1 MKPATA
7 GGPYKV
13 PRHNEG
19 WRSVAL
25 AVAMHAVLL
34 LFLWVG
40 VSWQNTEPTEVQAEI
55 WDMKVQDA
63 APAEPTP
70 PPKPEPEPEPEP
82 EPVRAPVVK
91 APPPPP
97 PVAEKTPA
105 PKEPDIALERLKA
118 KKKLEEKKLAEAKE
132 AKLKQEAEDKLA
144 KQEAKKLADKKLAE
158 QKTKEE
164 KLEKLKEE
172 KLEKLKEEKLQ
183 AEKEQAEK
191 EKKELAENKKK
202 AAAEKLAKEKAE
214 KAEKAAKDKAFAAE
228 MSRITGSA
236 AKGSTGTAAQST
248 GGKVD
253 GGYKAAVIAKIRSNL
268 VYGAIDDSLKA
279 TYQITQLPSG
289 EIIGVRKVKGSG
301 SAAYDSAIENAI
313 AKSSPLPKKKDGTV
327 EREITADFNMK
338 DMH

>member
-19 WRSVAL
+19 WRSVVL

-40 VSWQNTEPTEVQAEI
+40 VSWQNNEPTEVQAEI

-63 APAEPTP
+63 APPAPTP
-70 PPKPEPEPEPEP
+70 EPAPEPEPEPEP
-82 EPVRAPVVK
+82 TPVIK
-91 APPPPP
+91 TPPPP
-97 PVAEKTPA
+97 PVEAPPA

-132 AKLKQEAEDKLA
+132 AKLKQEAEEKQAKL
-144 KQEAKKLADKKLAE
+144 EAKKLAEKKLAE
-158 QKTKEE
+158 QK
-164 KLEKLKEE
+164 LKE
-172 KLEKLKEEKLQ
+172 
-183 AEKEQAEK
+183 EKEQAEK
-191 EKKELAENKKK
+191 DKKELAEKEKDKKK
-202 AAAEKLAKEKAE
+202 AAAEKLAKEKAD
-214 KAEKAAKDKAFAAE
+214 KAAKDKAFAAE

-236 AKGSTGTAAQST
+236 AKGSTGTAEQST

-253 GGYKAAVIAKIRSNL
+253 GGYQAAVRAKIKSNL
-268 VYGAIDDSLKA
+268 AYGGADDSLTA
-279 TYQITQLPSG
+279 TYLITQLPSG
-289 EIIGVRKVKGSG
+289 EVINKRKIKGSG
-301 SAAYDSAIENAI
+301 SPAYDQAIENAI
-313 AKSSPLPKKKDGTV
+313 DKSSPLPKKKDGTV
-327 EREITADFNMK
+327 EREFTAVFNLK

>member
-19 WRSVAL
+19 WRSVVL

-40 VSWQNTEPTEVQAEI
+40 VSWQNNEPTEVQAEI

-63 APAEPTP
+63 APPAPTP
-70 PPKPEPEPEPEP
+70 E
-82 EPVRAPVVK
+82 
-91 APPPPP
+91 
-97 PVAEKTPA
+97 PA

-132 AKLKQEAEDKLA
+132 AKLKQEAEEKQAKL
-144 KQEAKKLADKKLAE
+144 EAKKLAEKKLAE
-158 QKTKEE
+158 QK
-164 KLEKLKEE
+164 LKE
-172 KLEKLKEEKLQ
+172 
-183 AEKEQAEK
+183 EKEQAEK
-191 EKKELAENKKK
+191 DKKELAEKEKDKKK
-202 AAAEKLAKEKAE
+202 AAAEKLAKE

-236 AKGSTGTAAQST
+236 AKGSTGTAEQST

-253 GGYKAAVIAKIRSNL
+253 GGYQAAVRAKIKSNL
-268 VYGAIDDSLKA
+268 AYGGADDSLTA
-279 TYQITQLPSG
+279 TYLITQLPSG
-289 EIIGVRKVKGSG
+289 EVINKRKIKGSG
-301 SAAYDSAIENAI
+301 SPAYDQAIENAI
-313 AKSSPLPKKKDGTV
+313 DKSSPLPKKKDGTV
-327 EREITADFNMK
+327 EREFTAVFNLK

>member
-13 PRHNEG
+13 PRQHRG

-40 VSWQNTEPTEVQAEI
+40 VSWQNNEPTEVQAEI

-63 APAEPTP
+63 APVAPA
-70 PPKPEPEPEPEP
+70 PEPEPEPEP
-82 EPVRAPVVK
+82 EPQPIVK

-97 PVAEKTPA
+97 VEAPPT
-105 PKEPDIALERLKA
+105 PKEPEIALERLKL
-118 KKKLEEKKLAEAKE
+118 KKKLEEEKKLEEIKQARLKKE
-132 AKLKQEAEDKLA
+132 ADEKLA
-144 KQEAKKLADKKLAE
+144 KLEAKKLADKKEAE
-158 QKTKEE
+158 D
-164 KLEKLKEE
+164 KLKEE
-172 KLEKLKEEKLQ
+172 KLA
-183 AEKEQAEK
+183 AEKE
-191 EKKELAENKKK
+191 KKK
-202 AAAEKLAKEKAE
+202 AAAEKLAKEKAD
-214 KAEKAAKDKAFAAE
+214 KAAKDKAFAAE
-228 MSRITGSA
+228 MSRITGAA
-236 AKGSTGTAAQST
+236 AKGSTGSAAQST

-253 GGYKAAVIAKIRSNL
+253 GGYQAAIRAKIKSNL
-268 VYGAIDDSLKA
+268 VYGTVDDTLKA
-279 TYQITQLPSG
+279 TYEITQLPSG

-301 SAAYDSAIENAI
+301 SSAYDSAIENAI

-327 EREITADFNMK
+327 EREFTADFNMK

>member
-19 WRSVAL
+19 WRSVVL

-40 VSWQNTEPTEVQAEI
+40 VSWQNNEPTEVQAEI
-55 WDMKVQDA
+55 WDMTVQDA
-63 APAEPTP
+63 APPAPTP
-70 PPKPEPEPEPEP
+70 EPAPEPEPEPEP
-82 EPVRAPVVK
+82 TPVVK
-91 APPPPP
+91 TPPPP
-97 PVAEKTPA
+97 PVEAPPA

-118 KKKLEEKKLAEAKE
+118 KKKLEEKKLAEARE
-132 AKLKQEAEDKLA
+132 AKLKQEAEEKQAKL
-144 KQEAKKLADKKLAE
+144 EAKKLADKKLAE
-158 QKTKEE
+158 QK
-164 KLEKLKEE
+164 LKE
-172 KLEKLKEEKLQ
+172 
-183 AEKEQAEK
+183 EKEQAEK
-191 EKKELAENKKK
+191 EKKELAEKEKDKKK
-202 AAAEKLAKEKAE
+202 AAAEKLAKE

-248 GGKVD
+248 GGRAD
-253 GGYKAAVIAKIRSNL
+253 GGYKAAIVAKIRSNL
-268 VYGAIDDSLKA
+268 VYGTIDDSLSA

-289 EIIGVRKVKGSG
+289 EIIGVRKVKSSG
-301 SAAYDSAIENAI
+301 SAAYDNAIENAI

-327 EREITADFNMK
+327 ERDITADFNMK

>member
-7 GGPYKV
+7 SGPYKV

-19 WRSVAL
+19 WRSVVL

-40 VSWQNTEPTEVQAEI
+40 VSWQNNEPTEVQAEI

-63 APAEPTP
+63 APAAPTP
-70 PPKPEPEPEPEP
+70 EPAPEPEPEPEP
-82 EPVRAPVVK
+82 EPAPVIK

-97 PVAEKTPA
+97 VEAPPA

-132 AKLKQEAEDKLA
+132 AKEAKLKQEAEEKQAKL
-144 KQEAKKLADKKLAE
+144 EAKKLADKKLAE
-158 QKTKEE
+158 QK
-164 KLEKLKEE
+164 LKE
-172 KLEKLKEEKLQ
+172 
-183 AEKEQAEK
+183 EKEQAEK
-191 EKKELAENKKK
+191 EKKELAEKEKDKKK
-202 AAAEKLAKEKAE
+202 AAAEKLAKEKAD
-214 KAEKAAKDKAFAAE
+214 KAAKDKAFAAE

-236 AKGSTGTAAQST
+236 AKGSTGTAEQST

-253 GGYKAAVIAKIRSNL
+253 GGYQAAIRAKIKSNL
-268 VYGAIDDSLKA
+268 VYGGVDDTLTA
-279 TYQITQLPSG
+279 TYLITQLPSG
-289 EIIGVRKVKGSG
+289 EVISKRKIKGSG
-301 SAAYDSAIENAI
+301 SPAYDSAIENAI
-313 AKSSPLPKKKDGTV
+313 EKSSPLPKKKDGTV
-327 EREITADFNMK
+327 EREFTAVFNMK

>member
-19 WRSVAL
+19 WRSVVL

-40 VSWQNTEPTEVQAEI
+40 VSWQNNEPTEVQAEI

-70 PPKPEPEPEPEP
+70 EPKPAPEPEPEPEP
-82 EPVRAPVVK
+82 APVVK

-97 PVAEKTPA
+97 VEAPPA

-132 AKLKQEAEDKLA
+132 AKLKQEAEEKQAKL
-144 KQEAKKLADKKLAE
+144 EAKKLADKKLAE
-158 QKTKEE
+158 QK
-164 KLEKLKEE
+164 LKEE
-172 KLEKLKEEKLQ
+172 KLKE
-183 AEKEQAEK
+183 EKEQAEK
-191 EKKELAENKKK
+191 EKKELAEKDKKK
-202 AAAEKLAKEKAE
+202 AAADKLAKEKAE
-214 KAEKAAKDKAFAAE
+214 KADKAAKDKAFAAE

-253 GGYKAAVIAKIRSNL
+253 GGYSAAVRAKIKSNL
-268 VYGAIDDSLKA
+268 AYGGEDDSLTA
-279 TYQITQLPSG
+279 TYLITQLPSG
-289 EIIGVRKVKGSG
+289 EIINKRKIKGSG
-301 SAAYDSAIENAI
+301 SPAYDQAIENAI
-313 AKSSPLPKKKDGTV
+313 DKSSPLPKKKDGTV
-327 EREITADFNMK
+327 ERELTAVFNLK
-338 DMH
+338 EMH

>member
-13 PRHNEG
+13 PRQNEG

-25 AVAMHAVLL
+25 AAAMHAVLL

-40 VSWQNTEPTEVQAEI
+40 VSWQNNEPTEVQAEI

-63 APAEPTP
+63 APVAPA
-70 PPKPEPEPEPEP
+70 PEPEPEPEP
-82 EPVRAPVVK
+82 EPQPVVK
-91 APPPPP
+91 APPPLPVEAPP
-97 PVAEKTPA
+97 T
-105 PKEPDIALERLKA
+105 PKEPDIALERLKQ
-118 KKKLEEKKLAEAKE
+118 KKKLEEEKKLEDIKQ
-132 AKLKQEAEDKLA
+132 AKLKKEADEKLA
-144 KQEAKKLADKKLAE
+144 KLEAKKLADKKEAE
-158 QKTKEE
+158 DKLREEKEE
-164 KLEKLKEE
+164 KLA
-172 KLEKLKEEKLQ
+172 
-183 AEKEQAEK
+183 AEKE
-191 EKKELAENKKK
+191 KKK
-202 AAAEKLAKEKAE
+202 AAAEKLAKDKAD
-214 KAEKAAKDKAFAAE
+214 KAAKDKAFAAE
-228 MSRITGSA
+228 MSRITGAA

-253 GGYKAAVIAKIRSNL
+253 GGYQAAIRAKIKSNL
-268 VYGAIDDSLKA
+268 VYGTADDTLKA
-279 TYQITQLPSG
+279 TYEITQLPTG

-327 EREITADFNMK
+327 EREFTADFNMK

>member
-19 WRSVAL
+19 WRSVVL

-40 VSWQNTEPTEVQAEI
+40 VSWQNNEPTEVQAEI

-70 PPKPEPEPEPEP
+70 EPKPAPEPEPEP
-82 EPVRAPVVK
+82 APVIK

-97 PVAEKTPA
+97 VEAPPT

-132 AKLKQEAEDKLA
+132 AKLKQEAEEKQAKL
-144 KQEAKKLADKKLAE
+144 EAKKLAEKKLAE
-158 QKTKEE
+158 QK
-164 KLEKLKEE
+164 LKE
-172 KLEKLKEEKLQ
+172 
-183 AEKEQAEK
+183 EKEQAEK
-191 EKKELAENKKK
+191 DKKELAEKDKKK

-248 GGKVD
+248 GGRVD
-253 GGYKAAVIAKIRSNL
+253 GGYRAAVIAKIRGNL
-268 VYGAIDDSLKA
+268 VYGAIDDTLGA
-279 TYQITQLPSG
+279 TYSITQLPTG
-289 EIIGVRKVKGSG
+289 EIIGVRKIKGSG
-301 SAAYDSAIENAI
+301 SAAYDNAIENAI

>member
-19 WRSVAL
+19 WRSVVL

-40 VSWQNTEPTEVQAEI
+40 VSWQNNEPTEVQAEI

-63 APAEPTP
+63 APPAPTP
-70 PPKPEPEPEPEP
+70 EPAPEPEPEPEP
-82 EPVRAPVVK
+82 TPVVK

-97 PVAEKTPA
+97 VEAPPA

-132 AKLKQEAEDKLA
+132 AKLKQEAEEKQAKL
-144 KQEAKKLADKKLAE
+144 EAKKLADKKLAE
-158 QKTKEE
+158 QK
-164 KLEKLKEE
+164 LKE
-172 KLEKLKEEKLQ
+172 
-183 AEKEQAEK
+183 EKEQAEK
-191 EKKELAENKKK
+191 DKKELAEKEKDKKK
-202 AAAEKLAKEKAE
+202 AAAEKLAKEKAD
-214 KAEKAAKDKAFAAE
+214 KAAKDKAFAAE

-248 GGKVD
+248 GGRAD
-253 GGYKAAVIAKIRSNL
+253 GGYKAAIVAKIRSNL
-268 VYGAIDDSLKA
+268 VYGTIDDTLSA

-289 EIIGVRKVKGSG
+289 EIIGVRKTKSSG

-327 EREITADFNMK
+327 EREFTADFNMK